1 MTVPNEPHDSPM
13 KMSMEELL
21 GLPVSFGLAVAA
33 KALGIGRNKAYEM
46 VADGTFPIPAHR
58 YRREFRVHRPD
69 LFRHL
74 GLQPDMVAADHR
86 PAA

>member
-1 MTVPNEPHDSPM
+1 MTVPNEDMH
-13 KMSMEELL
+13 MSMEELL
-21 GLPVSFGLAVAA
+21 ALPVSFGLPVAA

-46 VADGTFPIPAHR
+46 VADGTFPIPWHR

-74 GLQPDMVAADHR
+74 GLPPDMVAGDAR
-86 PAA
+86 TAA